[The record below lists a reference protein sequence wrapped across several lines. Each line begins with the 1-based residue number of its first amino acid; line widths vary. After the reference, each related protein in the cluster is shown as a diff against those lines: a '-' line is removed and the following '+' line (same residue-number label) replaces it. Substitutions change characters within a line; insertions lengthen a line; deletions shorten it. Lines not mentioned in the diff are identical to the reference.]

1 MNADSVFDTL
11 AVEFAPSGA
20 VASKMFGKR
29 ALTLNKKAFA
39 CLIDDESMTFR
50 LGADAPAHAAALG
63 LPGAALWDPSGMN
76 RPFKDWVRVPISS
89 AEEWSGL
96 AADALEN
103 LAASF
108 G

>member
-1 MNADSVFDTL
+1 MSADSAFDAL
-11 AVEFAPSGA
+11 AAEFAPSGA

-50 LGADAPAHAAALG
+50 LGADTTTHAAALA
-63 LPGAALWDPSGMN
+63 LPGAALWDPSGMH

-89 AEEWSGL
+89 EAEWSNL
-96 AADALEN
+96 AARALEN